1 MLACLSIALVS
12 SGYLH
17 VVYLHTLY
25 VCFFLTLSLSKM
37 LQTATNSYALP
48 LSGGRAAPH
57 HGYSLSSLVHKRV
70 MENTSALA
78 ITVGFLLPAL
88 NDVNRQLDK
97 HVDAGTDVSVDELLQ
112 IFGVAG
118 THAATMYADRLA
130 RIACQTGLACALIQN
145 KSEYGNTA
153 VYLWDL
159 YPRLHQRYIGDVLN
173 WLRVPTFISSLLG
186 PGPTGQDVAFL
197 SQRVSGV
204 CAFEDSLR
212 RDVITLFGD
221 VTVDTVRI
229 VLRRDV
235 GRPGEAVARQVA
247 LRVTVTLTGA
257 VGAGVG
263 RIVGGDRGEYWGNV
277 VGVMMG
283 PLVAVQVLSTMR
295 KLKLLRPGRSAS
307 GAGRT
312 SGDAAARPHRHRH
325 ATA

>member
-1 MLACLSIALVS
+1 
-12 SGYLH
+12 
-17 VVYLHTLY
+17 
-25 VCFFLTLSLSKM
+25 M

-57 HGYSLSSLVHKRV
+57 HGYSLSSLARKRV

-97 HVDAGTDVSVDELLQ
+97 HVDAGTDVTFEELVQ
-112 IFGVAG
+112 IF
-118 THAATMYADRLA
+118 AASGKRAAVMYADRLA
-130 RIACQTGLACALIQN
+130 RIACQTGLACAFIES

-159 YPRLHQRYIGDVLN
+159 YPRLHQRYVGAVLSS
-173 WLRVPTFISSLLG
+173 LRVPAFVSSLLG
-186 PGPTGQDVAFL
+186 PRPATSDVAFL
-197 SQRVSGV
+197 ETRVSGV

-221 VTVDTVRI
+221 ITMDTVRI
-229 VLRRDV
+229 AIRRDV
-235 GRPGEAVARQVA
+235 ERPLDAIAKQVA

-263 RIVGGDRGEYWGNV
+263 RAVGGERGEYWGNIA
-277 VGVMMG
+277 GVLTG
-283 PLVAVQVLSTMR
+283 PHG
-295 KLKLLRPGRSAS
+295 GR
-307 GAGRT
+307 AGDGR
-312 SGDAAARPHRHRH
+312 DA
-325 ATA
+325 